1 MHQLVEWRPVM
12 RTASV
17 VMVFL
22 IAGSLHAQS
31 PFHKQAEGACPV
43 DFAANVSGRAIAR
56 SVSDIG
62 KGGGQ
67 LLEINFQPL
76 RSTDILG
83 ATIAVHGMA
92 SGNRLLPVKDSAE
105 DNNVQIF
112 QLSKSPRERG
122 LVQSEVWVTKVAA
135 VEWSEITELR
145 YADGSVWQASKESP
159 CRARPSLLKLV
170 NATAQ

>member
-1 MHQLVEWRPVM
+1 M

-17 VMVFL
+17 VMIFL
-22 IAGSLHAQS
+22 FAGSMFAQS
-31 PFHKQAEGACPV
+31 PSYKQAETCPV

-56 SVSDIG
+56 SVSDAG

-67 LLEINFQPL
+67 LLEINFHPL
-76 RSTDILG
+76 RSADIVG

-92 SGNRLLPVKDSAE
+92 SGKRLLPVKDGAE
-105 DNNVQIF
+105 ESDVQIF
-112 QLSKSPRERG
+112 QLSKSSGERR
-122 LVQSEVWVTKVAA
+122 LFQSEVWVTKVAA

-145 YADGSVWQASKESP
+145 YADGSVWQALKDSP